1 MARPPLA
8 RPPLA
13 QVPRSGAGGGADGVL
28 GCVVELQRRHVDVVL
43 VHGGGPEI
51 SALMKRFG
59 KEPRFVGGLRVTD
72 RETVEIAEMVLAGK
86 VNKDL
91 VGRIGRLGG
100 RALGICGKD
109 AGLLLARKRQG
120 ERNGGEEVDLGF
132 VGDVVAVDP
141 FILQV
146 CRENGIIPVVASVAP
161 GVDGETYNVN
171 ADAAAAAIAAAT
183 GARWLCL
190 LTDVP
195 GIMLDPADPASLQPS
210 LSPARARD
218 LLGSGVISRGMVPKV
233 EACLEALAAGV
244 TEAVIMDGGSPE
256 MLFGLLSGADV
267 PCTRISAGAGGCG

>member
-1 MARPPLA
+1 MPTAVIKYGGAALA
-8 RPPLA
+8 H
-13 QVPRSGAGGGADGVL
+13 RSGAGGGADGVL

-51 SALMKRFG
+51 SALMKRLG

-91 VGRIGRLGG
+91 AGRIGRLGG

-120 ERNGGEEVDLGF
+120 ERSGGEGVDLGF

-141 FILQV
+141 FILRV

-161 GVDGETYNVN
+161 DADGETYNVN
-171 ADAAAAAIAAAT
+171 ADAVAAAIAAAT

-195 GIMLDPADPASLQPS
+195 GIMLDPADPASLQLS
-210 LSPARARD
+210 LSPAGARG
-218 LLGSGVISRGMVPKV
+218 LMGSGVISRGMLPKV

-256 MLFGLLSGADV
+256 MLFGLLSGEDV
-267 PCTRISAGAGGCG
+267 PCTRISAVAGGCG